1 LKVFEVGIVEVWKL
15 VKKTLKRFVSLAK
28 TTPDSVV
35 SALCGYDLDVRSREV
50 VERERMRWE
59 ARKIGRKI
67 EENGSNEDNG
77 NYGNP
82 EPDQFGE
89 GSELSEEAKEE
100 LRKWNKRLDQQMDSK
115 CIINFCRGMPASVI
129 EFSNLLTKICPRC
142 KDIVKT
148 RMSPKHL
155 ESVHMIRVPEV
166 VQLCKTLTK
175 DFNEME
181 ETRILKMFYAHE
193 KVKSYVMTVKEFIEN
208 TS

>member
-1 LKVFEVGIVEVWKL
+1 LKVLEVGRVKFGNYI
-15 VKKTLKRFVSLAK
+15 VKKTFKRFVSLAK
-28 TTPDSVV
+28 TTSDSVI
-35 SALCGYDLDVRSREV
+35 SALYGYDLDVRSREV

-67 EENGSNEDNG
+67 VENGSNEDNR
-77 NYGNP
+77 NDGNP

-89 GSELSEEAKEE
+89 ESNPSEEAKQQ
-100 LRKWNKRLDQQMDSK
+100 LRRWNKRLDQQLDSK
-115 CIINFCRGMPASVI
+115 RRINLCRGMPASVI
-129 EFSNLLTKICPRC
+129 EFSNLLTKICPRF
-142 KDIVKT
+142 KDRIKT

-181 ETRILKMFYAHE
+181 ETRVLKMFYAHE
-193 KVKSYVMTVKEFIEN
+193 KVKSYVMTVKEL
-208 TS
+208 